1 MKKIWLF
8 LGIAVIFGA
17 AVWFFAAGYD
27 YKKIVFVLPSSE
39 RASSPYYY
47 KKDGD
52 FFLAQDLRKGLE
64 KLGYTVEY
72 RFRED
77 YDDIKLGNAGSVLYF
92 KGYYDFK
99 RLPGA
104 EDRDDGRKRILYLYY
119 VEGLHQ
125 EILQEADVV
134 ASASKKFISEV
145 AEPAGAQ
152 AVYVPQFTNPER
164 FKPSDKEAD
173 KAYPVLF
180 VGSDHSGFGRKSVDY
195 AVLAGADLS
204 VFGKFWEKTLRP
216 EVLKGNFIEN
226 DDLYRYYANADIVL
240 NDHRDDMRYYG
251 FVSNRVYDVTASGG
265 FVLTDY
271 LPEIEEAY
279 GDSVATYKDY
289 YDFKEKLEY
298 YLAHPEVR
306 AEMAQ
311 RARQITLER
320 FTADKAA
327 QIFDGIF
334 KNIKNEKNLWRNA

>member
-17 AVWFFAAGYD
+17 AAWFFAAGYD

-77 YDDIKLGNAGSVLYF
+77 YDDIKLGNAGNVLYF

-164 FKPSDKEAD
+164 FKPADKEAD

-195 AVLAGADLS
+195 AVLAGADLC

-298 YLAHPEVR
+298 YLAHPEIR

-334 KNIKNEKNLWRNA
+334 KNIKK

>member
-1 MKKIWLF
+1 MKKIAVLG
-8 LGIAVIFGA
+8 GIAA
-17 AVWFFAAGYD
+17 AACAAAWFWLAGLNEA
-27 YKKIVFVLPSSE
+27 KIVFVLPSSE

-52 FFLAQDLRKGLE
+52 FFLAQDLRKGFE

-77 YDDIKLGNAGSVLYF
+77 YEDLKLGDAGNVLYF
-92 KGYYDFK
+92 KGYYNFEH
-99 RLPGA
+99 LPEA
-104 EDRDDGRKRILYLYY
+104 DNPDDGRKRVLYLYY

-125 EILQEADVV
+125 EILREADVV
-134 ASASKKFISEV
+134 ASASRKFISEV
-145 AEPAGAQ
+145 VEPAGAR

-164 FKPSDKEAD
+164 FKPADKEAD

-195 AVLAGADLS
+195 AVLAGTDLS

-216 EVLKGNFIEN
+216 EVLKGSFIEN
-226 DDLYRYYANADIVL
+226 DDLYRYYANAGIVL
-240 NDHRDDMRYYG
+240 NDHREDMLYYG
-251 FVSNRVYDVTASGG
+251 FVSNRIYDVTASGG

-271 LPEIEEAY
+271 LPEIEEVY

-298 YLAHPEVR
+298 YLAHPEIR

-320 FTADKAA
+320 FTADKTA

-334 KNIKNEKNLWRNA
+334 KNIKK

>member
-1 MKKIWLF
+1 MS
-8 LGIAVIFGA
+8 IAQTFTGH
-17 AVWFFAAGYD
+17 
-27 YKKIVFVLPSSE
+27 
-39 RASSPYYY
+39 
-47 KKDGD
+47 
-52 FFLAQDLRKGLE
+52 FFL
-64 KLGYTVEY
+64 
-72 RFRED
+72 
-77 YDDIKLGNAGSVLYF
+77 
-92 KGYYDFK
+92 
-99 RLPGA
+99 
-104 EDRDDGRKRILYLYY
+104 
-119 VEGLHQ
+119 
-125 EILQEADVV
+125 
-134 ASASKKFISEV
+134 
-145 AEPAGAQ
+145 
-152 AVYVPQFTNPER
+152 
-164 FKPSDKEAD
+164 
-173 KAYPVLF
+173 
-180 VGSDHSGFGRKSVDY
+180 KS
-195 AVLAGADLS
+195 
-204 VFGKFWEKTLRP
+204 GKFSCIFRYSKNPRGFILWG
-216 EVLKGNFIEN
+216 LKGNFIEN

-334 KNIKNEKNLWRNA
+334 KNIKK